1 MALYEPIIKRCSVRS
16 YSDKIPSNVVIDA
29 IREKIGRLKPLDNT
43 IRIKLAVVNAAEMA
57 ELTGTKK
64 ISQAPY
70 YIVAYSENKGM
81 AYQNIGFLLE
91 QLVLNMTAMGLGV
104 CYLGG
109 LSVKNTPPGFIY
121 IITLAFGIPK
131 GSLRQGI
138 SEFKRRP
145 LESLCR
151 GEQPDETVSQI
162 IMAARLAPSAM
173 NLQPCR
179 YQIEGHKI
187 HIFRGSPPLAIKK
200 FVKLQQIDCGIAM
213 AHIME
218 QAKFMGIHGKFCK
231 MDNIKTGGTYEMS
244 VILDS
249 ENNEDKSEN
258 VEF

>member
-1 MALYEPIIKRCSVRS
+1 MKYGC
-16 YSDKIPSNVVIDA
+16 
-29 IREKIGRLKPLDNT
+29 T
-43 IRIKLAVVNAAEMA
+43 
-57 ELTGTKK
+57 
-64 ISQAPY
+64 QAPLFN
-70 YIVAYSENKGM
+70 VA
-81 AYQNIGFLLE
+81 QPVIFW
-91 QLVLNMTAMGLGV
+91 
-104 CYLGG
+104 
-109 LSVKNTPPGFIY
+109 SVSYTH
-121 IITLAFGIPK
+121 L
-131 GSLRQGI
+131 
-138 SEFKRRP
+138 FKRRP

-231 MDNIKTGGTYEMS
+231 MDDIKTGGTYEMS
-244 VILDS
+244 VILDRC
-249 ENNEDKSEN
+249 
-258 VEF
+258 V

>member
-16 YSDKIPSNVVIDA
+16 YSDKIPSNVVIDT

-43 IRIKLAVVNAAEMA
+43 IRIKLAIVNAVEMA

-64 ISQAPY
+64 ISEAPY

-109 LSVKNTPPGFIY
+109 LSIKNTPPGFIY

-138 SEFKRRP
+138 SEM
-145 LESLCR
+145 
-151 GEQPDETVSQI
+151 VN
-162 IMAARLAPSAM
+162 AARLAPSAM

-179 YQIEGHKI
+179 YQIDGHKI

-213 AHIME
+213 SHIME

-249 ENNEDKSEN
+249 ENNEDKTKD